1 MTKRAVPVLVL
12 VPPTWI
18 GGLGAMRTL
27 GRLGVP
33 VYGLAHRR
41 RLVPNA
47 SRYCAGTFAVGE
59 EGRPLGNTADL
70 VAGLVRAGNQ
80 LGNDAILLAGTDEWA
95 VFIAEH
101 ADELEPYFRFP
112 NMPANLVAGLASK
125 EGLNRLAGLHEVA
138 TPRIAKPRDAD
149 DAIRLAASMH
159 YPVIIKPV
167 VSRPDV
173 THKAV
178 VDDADALL
186 RAYRMT
192 EETPE
197 APNVMLQEFIPG
209 RDEDVWMFNGYFDS
223 QSYCL
228 MGITGRKLR
237 QQPPHMGHCSLGV
250 CRQNR
255 AVIKTTVR
263 FLQALGYRGIVDIGY
278 RFDHRDGQYKILDVN
293 PRLGG
298 AFRLFV
304 DANGLDVV
312 RALYLDMTGQT
323 VPTVVPQDGRRWLR
337 EDSEILSLWQ
347 YRRLDGLRARD
358 WIRSLRGVQETSTFS
373 WSDPVPFIASMWK
386 LLTQTIQGRWHRRM
400 RQRHATRLEVRTPTA
415 NPAVETK

>member
-1 MTKRAVPVLVL
+1 VRRPTPVLVL

-18 GGLGAMRTL
+18 GGLGAMRSL

-33 VYGLAHRR
+33 VYGLAHRK

-59 EGRPLGNTADL
+59 EGRPIGDAQSL
-70 VAGLVRAGNQ
+70 VAGLLAAAER
-80 LGNDAILLAGTDEWA
+80 LGEGALLLAGTDEWA

-101 ADELEPYFRFP
+101 DEQLQPAFRFP
-112 NMPANLVAGLASK
+112 RMPAELVAAIASK
-125 EGLNRLAGLHEVA
+125 EGLHRLAGEHKVA
-138 TPRIAKPRDAD
+138 TPKIARPGNAEE
-149 DAIRLAASMH
+149 AAALAKTLQ
-159 YPVIIKPV
+159 YPVMLKPV

-173 THKAV
+173 TYKAV
-178 VDDADALL
+178 AADADSLL
-186 RAYRMT
+186 RSYRIM
-192 EETPE
+192 EETPD
-197 APNVMLQEFIPG
+197 APNVMLQEYIPG
-209 RDEDVWMFNGYFDS
+209 RDEDVWMFNGYFDWNS
-223 QSYCL
+223 RCL
-228 MGITGRKLR
+228 VGFTGKKLR

-255 AVIKTTVR
+255 AVINTTVR
-263 FLQALGYRGIVDIGY
+263 FLESVGYRGIVDIGY

-312 RALYLDMTGQT
+312 RAFYLDLTEQP
-323 VPTVVPQDGRRWLR
+323 VPAPVPKDGRRWLR

-347 YRRLDGLRARD
+347 YRRTDGLRFWD
-358 WIRSLRGVQETSTFS
+358 WVRSVRSVDETATFS
-373 WSDPVPFIASMWK
+373 LLDPIPFIASMWR
-386 LLTQTIQGRWHRRM
+386 LIAETTRGRWQRR
-400 RQRHATRLEVRTPTA
+400 TRLRPRASSHRAAAAVNPTA
-415 NPAVETK
+415 VIK